1 MNEVKS
7 GSSWIL
13 IDFCQNH
20 FTVEFNESNIP
31 DTCGINH
38 RTVRH
43 VEQTAEVF
51 RYVEQGHKKGNVVIT
66 VEHNNKKK
74 RGKMEKKGN
83 ELKDPLPVKSL
94 LVLFSYHHKNTEK
107 IANVFATVLDA
118 QIKTPQQIIPEDLQ
132 EFGLVGFGSGI
143 YDGKHHK
150 SLLDLADK
158 LPKVTNRKAFIF
170 STCGVP
176 VVLAGRGLIKEYA
189 VKSHSTLREKLQSR
203 GYVIIDEFSCAGF
216 NTNSF
221 LKLFGGLN
229 KGRPDAEDLRHAEEF
244 AQNLMETQ
252 GKSSNN
258 GGT

>member
-1 MNEVKS
+1 
-7 GSSWIL
+7 
-13 IDFCQNH
+13 
-20 FTVEFNESNIP
+20 
-31 DTCGINH
+31 
-38 RTVRH
+38 
-43 VEQTAEVF
+43 
-51 RYVEQGHKKGNVVIT
+51 
-66 VEHNNKKK
+66 
-74 RGKMEKKGN
+74 MEKKGN
-83 ELKDPLPVKSL
+83 ELKDPLPMKSL

-107 IANVFATVLDA
+107 IANVFAKVFDA

-143 YDGKHHK
+143 YGGKHHK

-229 KGRPDAEDLRHAEEF
+229 KGRPNAEDLKHAEEF
-244 AQNLMETQ
+244 AQNLKGEQ
-252 GKSSNN
+252 GKSRNN
-258 GGT
+258 CGT